1 MAKWNGT
8 VSWPTVLLAVG
19 ATVAANVLMQP
30 PTSEAGSN
38 ERQAEARPNRHRASE
53 RDPLSARGPRPST
66 LLGQVH
72 EGVREP
78 AREAVS
84 VAATLVR
91 ASAVRRNVMRLSS
104 VNEVFSA
111 QERDSEWAL
120 ESEVLL
126 ESAAADL
133 LQPSEAQDTAG
144 RLLRLECHS
153 TLCVIHAS
161 HPDPDQQARFASEL
175 VMRVGPVLDG
185 AFLARVEGEGG
196 TMETHGF
203 LARRGWVVP

>member
-1 MAKWNGT
+1 
-8 VSWPTVLLAVG
+8 
-19 ATVAANVLMQP
+19 
-30 PTSEAGSN
+30 
-38 ERQAEARPNRHRASE
+38 
-53 RDPLSARGPRPST
+53 
-66 LLGQVH
+66 
-72 EGVREP
+72 
-78 AREAVS
+78 
-84 VAATLVR
+84 
-91 ASAVRRNVMRLSS
+91 MRLSS

-133 LQPSEAQDTAG
+133 LQPPEAQETAG

-161 HPDPDQQARFASEL
+161 HTDLDQQARFASEL
-175 VMRVGPVLDG
+175 VMRVGPALDG

-196 TMETHGF
+196 TTETHGF